1 MSFFNARL
9 RYALCAV
16 VDLALQPPLQ
26 SCQSREIA
34 TRQGIPGPYLDQIL
48 AALKSAGI
56 VRSVRGAGGGYNLSR
71 SPSKITAGEIVRAM
85 MRGDQLFARYAE
97 CCRAGPPAVY
107 ALTLPSATARR
118 AHGPAGRGALPVV
131 ARESLLAR
139 SEGSRPSQPPRHPN
153 RPATVHG

>member
-71 SPSKITAGEIVRAM
+71 SPSKITAGEIVKAM
-85 MRGDQLFARYAE
+85 MRGDQLFASGEEAILESSGAE
-97 CCRAGPPAVY
+97 WVVHELEERVEQSICSILESV
-107 ALTLPSATARR
+107 TLEDLAQRKVGLDENLAIMPSI
-118 AHGPAGRGALPVV
+118 
-131 ARESLLAR
+131 
-139 SEGSRPSQPPRHPN
+139 
-153 RPATVHG
+153 